1 MAGKGANM
9 AKKTKRGFAVLT
21 AFSIAL
27 VFSQPRIASAQA
39 PKKTVAIGQIIE
51 NADLDKVRLGALEGL
66 KKAGFADL
74 TIIYENAQGDI
85 GTSVQIAKRFVG
97 LSPDLIL
104 VIGTPTAQAV
114 ARSTSKIPVV
124 FGGIADPMGAGLVTN
139 MSHPGANITGT
150 RSFTP
155 VEPQFDLIKQIL
167 PNAKRIGILSNPA
180 EANSRAAVDAF
191 VKVGSER
198 GYQFVREMI
207 TSSSETL
214 SAASNLA
221 GKVDAIYI
229 PTDSTVVSAMESV
242 VKVSL
247 SNKIPLFTAETA
259 GVNRG
264 ALASVGLDWTEIG
277 MDTGAIAAR
286 VLAGEKPG
294 DIAVE
299 PASKVSLRLNAKT
312 AKTIGV
318 TLPVDVVARAVQVV
332 E

>member
-1 MAGKGANM
+1 M
-9 AKKTKRGFAVLT
+9 AKQAKRGFAVLT
-21 AFSIAL
+21 AFFIVLAFFQARL
-27 VFSQPRIASAQA
+27 ASAQVS
-39 PKKTVAIGQIIE
+39 KKTVAISQIIE
-51 NADLDKVRLGALEGL
+51 NGDLDKVRLGALDAL

-74 TIIYENAQGDI
+74 TVIYENAQGDI

-104 VIGTPTAQAV
+104 VIGTPTAQAI
-114 ARSTSKIPVV
+114 ARSTNKIPVV
-124 FGGIADPMGAGLVTN
+124 FGGIGDPMGAGLVTD

-155 VEPQFDLIKQIL
+155 VEPQLDLIKQIL
-167 PNAKRIGILSNPA
+167 PNAKRIGVLSNPA

-191 VKVGSER
+191 IKVGSER
-198 GYQFVREMI
+198 GYQFVREMV

-214 SAASNLA
+214 SAASNFA
-221 GKVDAIYI
+221 GKVDAIYV
-229 PTDSTVVSAMESV
+229 PTDSTVVSAMESI

-264 ALASVGLDWTEIG
+264 ALASVGLDWSEIG
-277 MDTGAIAAR
+277 MDTGTIAAR
-286 VLAGEKPG
+286 VLSGEKPG

-312 AKTIGV
+312 AKAIGV
-318 TLPVDVVARAVQVV
+318 TLPADVLARAVQVV

>member
-1 MAGKGANM
+1 M
-9 AKKTKRGFAVLT
+9 AKTTKSDLAVLT
-21 AFSIAL
+21 ALSIAL
-27 VFSQPRIASAQA
+27 VFSQLGLASAQGL
-39 PKKTVAIGQIIE
+39 KKTVAIGQITE

-104 VIGTPTAQAV
+104 VIGTPTAQAI
-114 ARSTSKIPVV
+114 ARSTSKIPIV
-124 FGGIADPMGAGLVTN
+124 FGGIADPLSAGLVTD

-155 VEPQFDLIKQIL
+155 VEPQFDLIRQIL

-214 SAASNLA
+214 SAASNLS
-221 GKVDAIYI
+221 GKVDAIYV

-277 MDTGAIAAR
+277 MDTGTIAAR
-286 VLAGEKPG
+286 VLSGEKPG

-312 AKTIGV
+312 AKAIGV
-318 TLPVDVVARAVQVV
+318 TLPAAVVARAVQVV

>member
-1 MAGKGANM
+1 M
-9 AKKTKRGFAVLT
+9 AKTTKSDLAVLT
-21 AFSIAL
+21 ALSIAL
-27 VFSQPRIASAQA
+27 VFSQLGLASAQGL
-39 PKKTVAIGQIIE
+39 KKTVAIGQIIE

-66 KKAGFADL
+66 KKSGFADL

-114 ARSTSKIPVV
+114 ARSTNKIPIV
-124 FGGIADPMGAGLVTN
+124 FGGIADPLSAGLVTD

-155 VEPQFDLIKQIL
+155 VEPQFDLIRQIL

-221 GKVDAIYI
+221 GKVDAIYV

-286 VLAGEKPG
+286 VLSGEKPG

-312 AKTIGV
+312 AKAIGV
-318 TLPVDVVARAVQVV
+318 TLPAEVIARAVQVV